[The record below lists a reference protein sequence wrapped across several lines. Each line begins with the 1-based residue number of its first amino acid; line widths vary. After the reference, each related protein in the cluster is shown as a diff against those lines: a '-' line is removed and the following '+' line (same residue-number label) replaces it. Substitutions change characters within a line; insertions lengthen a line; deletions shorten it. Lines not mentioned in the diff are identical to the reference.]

1 MINAEEYI
9 GLLRQ
14 MIRIPSPSFGEDRV
28 CSLLSSALDDFGLP
42 HRRAGNNLIVPCS
55 SFSTRRKTLA
65 LLAHID
71 TVPASAG
78 YTRDPYDPGNDSSI
92 VHGLGSNDD
101 GGSVVTMIAA
111 FRHFFEMDLPV
122 NLLLVLGCVG
132 FMFGTGGGALIA
144 KTMGERKQDKAN
156 EIFTL
161 IITVSAL
168 CGVVLAVLGFF
179 LLRPVAEFMGAE
191 GELLEQ
197 SIIYGRIILIALPF
211 YILQFEFQCLFA
223 TAEKPKLGL
232 YVTVASGVAN
242 MILDA
247 LLVGVIPLGVTGAAA
262 ATAISEFIGGV
273 VPLVYFA
280 RKNDSRLRLV
290 KFKFDGNVLLKTCT
304 NGSSE
309 FMSNVS
315 MSIVSMLYNMQLMK
329 YAGADGVA
337 AYGVLMYVSMIFQ
350 AIFIGFAVGTAPIVG
365 FNFGAQNTSELKG
378 LLSKSLR
385 IIGVC
390 AVFMFAAGELFA
402 RPLGKLFV
410 GYDDELLEMTVHAF
424 SIFSFSF
431 LFSGFSIFGSSFFT
445 ALNDGLTSALISFL
459 RTLVFQL
466 AAVLLFPLIW
476 ELDGI
481 WLSIVGAEVMSITAT
496 VLFLIGKRKRYGY

>member
-1 MINAEEYI
+1 MNIKLSDHFDYKRLIRYALPSIIMMIFTSIYGIVDGFFVSNFA
-9 GLLRQ
+9 GKT
-14 MIRIPSPSFGEDRV
+14 SFAAV
-28 CSLLSSALDDFGLP
+28 
-42 HRRAGNNLIVPCS
+42 NLIMP
-55 SFSTRRKTLA
+55 
-65 LLAHID
+65 
-71 TVPASAG
+71 
-78 YTRDPYDPGNDSSI
+78 
-92 VHGLGSNDD
+92 
-101 GGSVVTMIAA
+101 
-111 FRHFFEMDLPV
+111 
-122 NLLLVLGCVG
+122 LLLVLGCVG

-144 KTMGERKQDKAN
+144 KTMGERKADKAN

-179 LLRPVAEFMGAE
+179 LLRPVAKFMGAE

-197 SIIYGRIILIALPF
+197 SIIYGRIILLALPF

-273 VPLVYFA
+273 IPLLYFA

-290 KFKFDGNVLLKTCT
+290 KFKFDVKALLKTCT

-350 AIFIGFAVGTAPIVG
+350 AIFIGFAVGTAPIIG

-410 GYDDELLEMTVHAF
+410 GYDEELLEMTVHAF

-431 LFSGFSIFGSSFFT
+431 LFSGFSFFGSSFFT

-481 WLSIVGAEVMSITAT
+481 WLSIVGAEIMSITAT
-496 VLFLIGKRKRYGY
+496 VLFLIVKRKRYGY

>member
-1 MINAEEYI
+1 MNIKLSDHFDYKR
-9 GLLRQ
+9 LLRFALPSIIM
-14 MIRIPSPSFGEDRV
+14 MIFTSIYCIVDGFFVSNY
-28 CSLLSSALDDFGLP
+28 
-42 HRRAGNNLIVPCS
+42 AGKTAFAAVNLIMP
-55 SFSTRRKTLA
+55 
-65 LLAHID
+65 
-71 TVPASAG
+71 
-78 YTRDPYDPGNDSSI
+78 
-92 VHGLGSNDD
+92 
-101 GGSVVTMIAA
+101 
-111 FRHFFEMDLPV
+111 
-122 NLLLVLGCVG
+122 LLLVLGCVG

-144 KTMGERKQDKAN
+144 KTMGERKADKAN

-223 TAEKPKLGL
+223 TAEKPELGL

-309 FMSNVS
+309 FLSNVS
-315 MSIVSMLYNMQLMK
+315 TSLVSMLYNLQLMK
-329 YAGADGVA
+329 YAGEDGVS
-337 AYGVLMYVSMIFQ
+337 AYGVLMYVAMIFQ
-350 AIFIGFAVGTAPIVG
+350 AIFIGYSVGAAPVVG
-365 FNFGAQNTSELKG
+365 YNFGAQNKEELRNVLRRSLVIIG
-378 LLSKSLR
+378 IAAFLMFGEGELLS
-385 IIGVC
+385 
-390 AVFMFAAGELFA
+390 
-402 RPLGKLFV
+402 RPLAMLFV
-410 GYDDELLEMTVHAF
+410 GYDAALMEMTDHAF
-424 SIFSFSF
+424 RIFSFSF
-431 LFSGFSIFGSSFFT
+431 LMCGFTIYTSSFFT
-445 ALNDGLTSALISFL
+445 ALNDGLISALVSIL
-459 RTLVFQL
+459 RTLVFQ
-466 AAVLLFPLIW
+466 VICVIVFPLIW
-476 ELDGI
+476 KLDGI
-481 WLSIVGAEVMSITAT
+481 WISIVAAEVMAIVFSF
-496 VLFLIGKRKRYGY
+496 VFLKIKRGKYGY